1 MHEVGRICCQ
11 AVREDPQAKCGH
23 LLWYYPFL
31 SLCWIFISILVVFIT
46 LFFSPCTLPV
56 LWYVLC
62 RYRLTL
68 THTHTHMHTHMQT
81 HQYTQKHIVTH
92 HTEKESKK
100 CTVLKP
106 QMTILRGNVY
116 FFFFWGN
123 WLSFLFQRNIFTSL
137 NRTV

>member
-1 MHEVGRICCQ
+1 MHEVGHIFCQ
-11 AVREDPQAKCGH
+11 DVREDPQAKCGH

-46 LFFSPCTLPV
+46 LSSFPSVHYLLY

-68 THTHTHMHTHMQT
+68 THTHTQT

-92 HTEKESKK
+92 HTEKESKN
-100 CTVLKP
+100 CTALKP
-106 QMTILRGNVY
+106 QMTILRGNV
-116 FFFFWGN
+116 FFFFSGVIG
-123 WLSFLFQRNIFTSL
+123 SLFFFKEISL
-137 NRTV
+137 LV